1 MHHDQ
6 STLHRLWKPA
16 ALASLA
22 LVLLL
27 GACGAPTPAPS
38 SAPSAPTAGA
48 TVAAVVPA
56 PTAGAKTPKLGGV
69 LKIGTNQDAVGF
81 DPQVSNA
88 TASFRILENIYSG
101 LVRFNEKLE
110 IQPDLAESYTADTP
124 TQYTFKLRK
133 GVKFHNGRELKAA
146 DVKYSLERIK
156 DPATG
161 SPRASQFALLD
172 SIETPDDYTVV
183 LKLKSPFA
191 PLLAVL
197 AGRDTGAIIA
207 KEVVEANGGK
217 LDKVAVGTGP
227 FKLAEYVPNTRTRLE
242 KNADYF
248 IPGRPYLDGVIYQ
261 PIPDDTARSTAVR
274 TGAVDMIE
282 YAPPKDLAALKAD
295 GKLVITGEGNNN
307 VRYLAFNLKVKPFDN
322 QKVRQAIAWAIDR
335 QQVMDAAVNGAGT
348 QLTAG
353 PYLPSFWPGLQQPV
367 YKQDLARA
375 KQLLTEAGYPNGFT
389 AKLKNTPT
397 YSFLGNAGI
406 VVQEQLK
413 AIGINFE
420 IVSLEWSVF
429 LKDYLGKDFEAVVSG
444 YSAFAD
450 PHTQLDGGYVTG
462 RQNNFMSYSNP
473 KFDEL
478 VAKAA
483 ASSDQAE
490 RAKLYQDAQTILLDD
505 SPMVFLYAANEYEA
519 MQSYAKGYVHYIN
532 GSHVSFRDMWLDKAQ

>member
-1 MHHDQ
+1 MRGF
-6 STLHRLWKPA
+6 LRPA
-16 ALASLA
+16 ALASVA
-22 LVLLL
+22 LVLFLS
-27 GACGAPTPAPS
+27 ACGAPAQAPTVAPA
-38 SAPSAPTAGA
+38 APTAGVTA
-48 TVAAVVPA
+48 AAVVPA
-56 PTAGAKTPKLGGV
+56 PTAAAKTPKPGGI
-69 LKIGTNQDAVGF
+69 LTIGTNQDAVGF

-88 TASFRILENIYSG
+88 TASSRILENIYSG
-101 LVRFNEKLE
+101 LLRFNEKLE
-110 IQPDLAESYTADTP
+110 IQLDLAESYTVDSP

-146 DVKYSLERIK
+146 DVKYSFERIK

-161 SPRASQFALLD
+161 SSRASQFALLD
-172 SIETPDDYTVV
+172 SIATPDDYTVV
-183 LKLKSPFA
+183 LKLKSPYA
-191 PLLAVL
+191 PLLSVL
-197 AGRDTGAIIA
+197 AGRDTGAIVA

-227 FKLAEYVPNTRTRLE
+227 FMLAEYIPNTHTRLV
-242 KNADYF
+242 KNPDYF
-248 IPGRPYLDGVIYQ
+248 IPGHPYLDGVTYQ

-282 YAPPKDLAALKAD
+282 YAPPKDLTALKAD
-295 GKLVITGEGNNN
+295 PKIVITGDGNNN
-307 VRYLAFNLKVKPFDN
+307 VRFLAFNMTVKPFDN

-335 QQVMDAAVNGAGT
+335 QQVMDAAVSGAGT
-348 QLTAG
+348 PLTAG
-353 PYLPSFWPGLQQPV
+353 PFLPSFWPGLQQPV
-367 YKQDLARA
+367 YKQDIAKA

-413 AIGINFE
+413 AVGINFE

-429 LKDYLGKDFEAVVSG
+429 LADYLGKNFEAAVSG

-450 PHTQLDGGYVTG
+450 PDAPLDGTYVTG
-462 RQNNFMSYSNP
+462 RKNNFMSYSNP
-473 KFDEL
+473 KFDAL
-478 VAKAA
+478 VAQAA
-483 ASSDQAE
+483 ATSDQAQ
-490 RAKLYQDAQTILLDD
+490 RAQLYRDAQTILLDD

-532 GSHVSFRDMWLDKAQ
+532 GSHVSFRDMWLDKTQ